1 MLRVTAYLTVC
12 ATFVTFAA
20 APAMAAPTVASF
32 LQRANPIRDQ
42 GVLGML
48 SPEVPQLRA
57 EAREAVAQMKAE
69 RAARARAGK
78 PPLYCK
84 PADEADP
91 SVEEMVDA
99 LNDLPMRQ
107 QRTLSLKD
115 GIVRVMA
122 DIFPCRADRRG

>member
-1 MLRVTAYLTVC
+1 MLRHVVHVTIAFTLVN
-12 ATFVTFAA
+12 FAG
-20 APAMAAPTVASF
+20 PALAGPTVAQF
-32 LQRANPIRDQ
+32 LHRANPIRDA

-69 RAARARAGK
+69 RQARARAGK

-99 LNDLPMRQ
+99 LNDLPPRQ
-107 QRTLSLKD
+107 QRTLPLKD

-122 DIFPCRADRRG
+122 QMFPCR